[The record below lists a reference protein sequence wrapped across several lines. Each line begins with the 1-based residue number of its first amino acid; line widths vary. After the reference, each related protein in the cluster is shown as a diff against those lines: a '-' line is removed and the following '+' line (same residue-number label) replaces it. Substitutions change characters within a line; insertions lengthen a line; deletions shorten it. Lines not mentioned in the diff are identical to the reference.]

1 MRLVIISGLSG
12 SGKSV
17 ALSTLEDTGF
27 YCIDNLPVGLLSA
40 LGRHVTATPAA
51 TKHHYAVGVD
61 ARNSPE
67 NLAQFPDILQEMTA
81 RGIHCEILALDAEH
95 DTLLKRFSETRRR
108 HPLSGLDTPL
118 SEAIERERALL
129 EPILERAD
137 LIIDTTRT
145 TVHQLREL
153 VRTRLVR
160 EPYSLSLLFE
170 SFGYKQ
176 GIPADADYVFDVR
189 CLPNPHWEPYLRPLT
204 GLDAAV
210 SQYLAAQPSVD
221 RYYKQVQDFLDE
233 WIPHFERENRS
244 YLTIAIGCTGGQHR
258 SVYLAKRLADH
269 FQAQRANVSV
279 RHRELAL
286 AWAPRAD
293 D

>member
-12 SGKSV
+12 SGKSI
-17 ALSTLEDTGF
+17 ALNTLEDSGF

-40 LGRHVTATPAA
+40 FGRHVTETSTAA
-51 TKHHYAVGVD
+51 SHPYAVGID
-61 ARNSPE
+61 ARNGPE
-67 NLAQFPDILQEMTA
+67 DLTRFPQILQEIMA
-81 RGIHCEILALDAEH
+81 RGIRCEILALDADL

-108 HPLSGLDTPL
+108 HPLSGPDIPL

-145 TVHQLREL
+145 TVHQLRDL
-153 VRTRLVR
+153 VRKRLVR

-170 SFGYKQ
+170 SFGYKH
-176 GIPADADYVFDVR
+176 GIPPDADYVFDAR
-189 CLPNPHWEPYLRPLT
+189 CLPNPHWEPELRPLT

-210 SQYLAAQPSVD
+210 GQYLAAQGNVD
-221 RYYKQVQDFLDE
+221 RYYRQIQDFLDE
-233 WIPHFERENRS
+233 WIPYFERENRS
-244 YLTIAIGCTGGQHR
+244 YLTVAIGCTGGQHR
-258 SVYLAKRLADH
+258 SVYLTNRLANH
-269 FQAQRANVSV
+269 FRMRHGNVSV

-286 AWAPRAD
+286 A
-293 D
+293 

>member
-12 SGKSV
+12 SGKSI
-17 ALSTLEDTGF
+17 ALNTLEDTGF

-40 LGRHVTATPAA
+40 FGRHVTETPTAA
-51 TKHHYAVGVD
+51 SHHYAVGID
-61 ARNSPE
+61 ARNGPE
-67 NLAQFPDILQEMTA
+67 DLSRFPEILQEIIV
-81 RGIHCEILALDAEH
+81 RGIRCEILALDAEH

-108 HPLSGLDTPL
+108 HPLSGPDISL

-145 TVHQLREL
+145 TVHQLRDL
-153 VRTRLVR
+153 VRKRLVR

-176 GIPADADYVFDVR
+176 GIPPDADFIFDAR
-189 CLPNPHWEPYLRPLT
+189 CLPNPHWEPELRSFS

-210 SQYLAAQPSVD
+210 ARYLAAQENVG
-221 RYYKQVQDFLDE
+221 RYYTQVQNFLEE

-244 YLTIAIGCTGGQHR
+244 YLTVAIGCTGGQHR
-258 SVYLAKRLADH
+258 SVYLANRLADH
-269 FQAQRANVSV
+269 FRARRANVSVSV

-286 AWAPRAD
+286 A
-293 D
+293 

>member
-12 SGKSV
+12 SGKSI
-17 ALSTLEDTGF
+17 ALHTLEDTGF

-40 LGRHVTATPAA
+40 LGRHVTETPTATS
-51 TKHHYAVGVD
+51 HQYAVGID
-61 ARNSPE
+61 ARNGAEDLSRFPE
-67 NLAQFPDILQEMTA
+67 ILRDITA

-108 HPLSGLDTPL
+108 HPLSGPDIPL
-118 SEAIERERALL
+118 SEAIERERVLL
-129 EPILERAD
+129 DPILERAD

-145 TVHQLREL
+145 TVHELRDL
-153 VRTRLVR
+153 VRARLVR
-160 EPYSLSLLFE
+160 NAYSLSLLFE

-176 GIPADADYVFDVR
+176 GIPPNADYVFDAR
-189 CLPNPHWEPYLRPLT
+189 CLPNPHWEPELRPLT
-204 GLDAAV
+204 GLDTAV
-210 SQYLAAQPSVD
+210 GQYLAAQERVE
-221 RYYKQVQDFLDE
+221 RYYRQVQDFLDE

-258 SVYLAKRLADH
+258 SVYLANRLADH
-269 FQAQRANVSV
+269 FRRQRANVVV

-286 AWAPRAD
+286 QRTWD
-293 D
+293 